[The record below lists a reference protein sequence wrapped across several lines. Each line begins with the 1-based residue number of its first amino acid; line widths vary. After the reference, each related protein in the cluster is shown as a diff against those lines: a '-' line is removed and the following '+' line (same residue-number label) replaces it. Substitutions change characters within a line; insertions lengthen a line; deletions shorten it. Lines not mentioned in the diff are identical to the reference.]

1 MTKMIIANLIEK
13 SKLWRQKLA
22 LEADPLFTALLVLL
36 LGLGG
41 LGLYELYS
49 LESQKPAIVI
59 TSSPGQP
66 AVIDKSTPA
75 EPIANNNA
83 TAKEGKVLASKN
95 GKKFYYPW
103 CSGVSRIKEI
113 NRVYFA
119 SAAEAQVA
127 GYTQAANCH

>member
-22 LEADPLFTALLVLL
+22 LEADPLFVAFLVLL
-36 LGLGG
+36 LGLGA
-41 LGLYELYS
+41 LGLYELFR

-59 TSSPGQP
+59 TRGLDQPLAARNSQSAISPISS
-66 AVIDKSTPA
+66 SS
-75 EPIANNNA
+75 
-83 TAKEGKVLASKN
+83 AKEGKVLASKN

-103 CSGVSRIKEI
+103 CSGVSRIKEV

-119 SAAEAQVA
+119 SANEAQAA

>member
-1 MTKMIIANLIEK
+1 MIIANLAEK

-22 LEADPLFTALLVLL
+22 LEADPIFAALLVLL
-36 LGLGG
+36 LGLGT
-41 LGLYELYS
+41 LGLYELFR

-59 TSSPGQP
+59 TNGLIESV
-66 AVIDKSTPA
+66 AV
-75 EPIANNNA
+75 NNA
-83 TAKEGKVLASKN
+83 QSAGDSTSPAPTKEGKVLASKN

-103 CSGVSRIKEI
+103 CSGVSRIKEV

-119 SAAEAQVA
+119 SAALAEAV